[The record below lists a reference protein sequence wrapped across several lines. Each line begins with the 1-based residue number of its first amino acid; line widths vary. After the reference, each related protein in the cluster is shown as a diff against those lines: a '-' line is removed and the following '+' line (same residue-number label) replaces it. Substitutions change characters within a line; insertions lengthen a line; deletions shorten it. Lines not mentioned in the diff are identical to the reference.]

1 MNENQ
6 TNRSPRQK
14 ALKWAGKASLLAAN
28 QYLERRNNQQLS
40 EPTQEQSETNQEQ
53 PQPTI
58 KVEQPETN
66 QEEYQQ
72 AKHPQGNK
80 ARRWAKR
87 ASLFAASEYLRS
99 NNQQPPEA
107 NKKLTPL
114 ETFLDILQ
122 VGVYTIGAI
131 ALTILL
137 LVLRFGYGV
146 H

>member
-80 ARRWAKR
+80 ARRWAQR

-99 NNQQPPEA
+99 NSQQPPEG

-122 VGVYTIGAI
+122 VGVYTIGVI
-131 ALTILL
+131 ELTILL